1 MMILKI
7 VGVGFLALNVFIVWI
22 LCKAASFAERTE
34 EFSNWEPVKA
44 KNTEE

>member
-1 MMILKI
+1 MMILK
-7 VGVGFLALNVFIVWI
+7 VLGVGFLTVNLFFVWI

-34 EFSNWEPVKA
+34 EFSRWEPVKA